1 MHMIDRINWIRW
13 LTTYES
19 CLSWVHLLRVTSF
32 LPFWIMKGFNNLFH
46 ISLFSSGIDF
56 KMKTISL
63 GGKTIKVQIWWLLS
77 LDSTKNK
84 LK

>member
-1 MHMIDRINWIRW
+1 M
-13 LTTYES
+13 TYNILIMLIMSTFTES
-19 CLSWVHLLRVTSF
+19 ITSF

-46 ISLFSSGIDF
+46 ISLFFFSGIDF

>member
-1 MHMIDRINWIRW
+1 MSTFTESNFI
-13 LTTYES
+13 LT
-19 CLSWVHLLRVTSF
+19 F
-32 LPFWIMKGFNNLFH
+32 LNNERFNNLFH
-46 ISLFSSGIDF
+46 ISLLFFSGIDF

-63 GGKTIKVQIWWLLS
+63 GGKTIKVQIWLLLS